1 MKWLV
6 TGANGQLGQALSA
19 QLADEGL
26 DFAALDSK
34 QLDITNL
41 NQVSEIISNLRPEVI
56 INTAAWTDVEGA
68 ENNRGA
74 AFKVNEKGVENLVLA
89 ARATNSV
96 FMHISTDYVF
106 SGYSNKPWSEN
117 SPMNPCGVY
126 GLSKA
131 AGEIVIGRLFPERS
145 YILRTAWLYSQYG
158 QNFAKTICSLA
169 LNSEEEVRVVDD
181 QVGQPTNAQ
190 NLASQVISLV
200 NSRAKFG
207 VYHGTNSG
215 QASWFE
221 FAKEIFKLTGANIN
235 RVIPV
240 HSSEYP
246 RLAERPTYS
255 VLGQESWHGSGTNP
269 MQNWKRA
276 LEEAMPAILDSIEM
290 QR

>member
-19 QLADEGL
+19 QLAAEGL

-41 NQVSEIISNLRPEVI
+41 NQVNEVVSNLRPEVI

-68 ENNRGA
+68 ETNRGA
-74 AFKVNEKGVENLVLA
+74 AFKVNEKGVEYLVLA

-106 SGYSNKPWSEN
+106 SGYSDKPWPEN

-255 VLGQESWHGSGTNP
+255 VLGQKSWHGSGTNP